1 MCDSAKSFSVL
12 MSLYYKESPVYLEA
26 CFASLAN
33 QSLLPAEIICVFDG
47 PLSAELEDVV
57 SKWSGSLNINIVRIP
72 VNVGLGSALN
82 KGLAQ
87 CSFNI
92 VARMDTDDI
101 CHKDRF
107 LKQISYLQQHPEV
120 GLLSS
125 TIGEF
130 KNSINNVYAF
140 RKLPLTHQEILRFVK
155 KRNAFNHM
163 AVVFKKDLVISAGG
177 YQHEYLYE
185 DYALWMRMIQNGVIT
200 ANLSD
205 VLVFARTGNG
215 MSARRAGLKYAKSEF
230 SVQVDF
236 YKKGYLTF
244 PELIKNLLIR
254 LPFRLLPVPLLSIL
268 YSTIL

>member
-1 MCDSAKSFSVL
+1 MKL
-12 MSLYYKESPVYLEA
+12 LEA

-155 KRNAFNHM
+155 KEMRSTIWLLYL
-163 AVVFKKDLVISAGG
+163 KKI
-177 YQHEYLYE
+177 
-185 DYALWMRMIQNGVIT
+185 W
-200 ANLSD
+200 LS
-205 VLVFARTGNG
+205 VLVVTS
-215 MSARRAGLKYAKSEF
+215 MSIYMKTMRFGCA
-230 SVQVDF
+230 
-236 YKKGYLTF
+236 
-244 PELIKNLLIR
+244 
-254 LPFRLLPVPLLSIL
+254 
-268 YSTIL
+268 